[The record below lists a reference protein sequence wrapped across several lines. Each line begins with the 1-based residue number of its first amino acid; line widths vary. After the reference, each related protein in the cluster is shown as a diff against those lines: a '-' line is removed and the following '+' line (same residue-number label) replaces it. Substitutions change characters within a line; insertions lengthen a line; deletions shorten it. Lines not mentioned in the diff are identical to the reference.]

1 MTKTE
6 STTIAER
13 SESETKPEESE
24 LTNAIDENTVDGNA
38 IGDQPGQQDQQVR
51 HKTSEGN
58 RRTPPQK
65 TDPRKYLYQGALVV
79 LVLLA
84 VVALFQFYM
93 STLDGIRTFVAEQYR
108 PLFNAAF
115 NLVVLLAAGIGIS
128 FVVRS
133 MD

>member
-1 MTKTE
+1 MTETE
-6 STTIAER
+6 STTTSER
-13 SESETKPEESE
+13 SESESNREETERTNTDEEKNGQVDHHARHETPERAGRTKPS
-24 LTNAIDENTVDGNA
+24 
-38 IGDQPGQQDQQVR
+38 GDP
-51 HKTSEGN
+51 N
-58 RRTPPQK
+58 
-65 TDPRKYLYQGALVV
+65 PRKYLYQGALVV

-93 STLDGIRTFVAEQYR
+93 SALDVIRTFVADRYR

-128 FVVRS
+128 FTVRS